1 MAACPARYGNE
12 WNGISCYKMISPASW
27 SSAVT
32 TCSSDGGWLVT
43 IETSTEDTFIKS
55 TFSATEKFWI
65 GLTDAAFEGTWKWVQ
80 TGNTATYLNWG
91 GSKQEK
97 LKKSPPDQLL

>member
-1 MAACPARYGNE
+1 
-12 WNGISCYKMISPASW
+12 MISPASW